1 MGGEVWIL
9 CRALRVAS
17 LEAVCRPEVIP
28 GTMFQAEGTAC
39 AKALRWAVLVS
50 EEPQGP
56 RPVCAMGTGW
66 AGVVSATVKTW
77 AFTWRLKA
85 SCQSKCF

>member
-1 MGGEVWIL
+1 MRRGVDFVQGAQGRL
-9 CRALRVAS
+9 AGRGLS
-17 LEAVCRPEVIP
+17 RPEVIP
-28 GTMFQAEGTAC
+28 GTMFQEEGTAC

-56 RPVCAMGTGW
+56 RPVCAMGAGW
-66 AGVVSATVKTW
+66 AGVLSATVKTW
-77 AFTWRLKA
+77 AVTWRLKA